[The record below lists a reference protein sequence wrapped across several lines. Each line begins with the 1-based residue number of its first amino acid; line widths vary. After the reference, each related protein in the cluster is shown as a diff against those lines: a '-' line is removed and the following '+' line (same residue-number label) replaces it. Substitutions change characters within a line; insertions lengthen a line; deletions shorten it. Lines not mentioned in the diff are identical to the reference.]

1 MATPQNILDGIRVLD
16 FSQAL
21 AGPTTTRLMAEMG
34 AEVIKV
40 ELAPNGE
47 ASRALPYLRNGRSGY
62 YIQQNRGKKSIAIDR
77 KDPRSVELVMKV
89 LEKCDVLVENFAP
102 GAIGR
107 LGFGWDVVHKVNPR
121 LIMGSISAFG
131 QTGPLA
137 SLPGYDYIGA
147 AYAGVLSMIGEAD
160 GPPYFYML
168 GIGDV
173 MTGTHLLAA
182 INGAL
187 FYRERTGRGQYVEA
201 SLLDSYFHCH
211 EVNVQAHTAS
221 GGEIKPFRCGA
232 HHYAVSP
239 LGVFKCREGYV
250 IIAVLPNQW
259 PNFCNALGKPELVND
274 PRFVDGPARIANRDA
289 LNALIEQALARYPTA
304 IDAAED
310 WGLQSPR
317 ADSTDPDRRAGG
329 QASTPG
335 RTRNHTHG
343 ARPGVWQL
351 PGAGH
356 AAALFRGGRVTPIC
370 APPTWANT
378 TSTCSPSTRA
388 SARPRCASSK
398 RKARWSPS
406 PISERQASVV
416 GAVRSTDRASSGFAS
431 QGIDRRN
438 VPDHART
445 DRRPRAVL
453 RRPRLQHVPRGP
465 RAAGG

>member
-1 MATPQNILDGIRVLD
+1 MAEMKNILDGIRVLD

-62 YIQQNRGKKSIAIDR
+62 YIQQNRGKKSIGIDR
-77 KDPRSVELVMKV
+77 KDPRSVELLYKV

-102 GAIGR
+102 GAVAR
-107 LGFGWDVVHKVNPR
+107 LGFGWEKVHQINPR

-131 QTGPLA
+131 QTGPLS

-187 FYRERTGRGQYVEA
+187 YYREKTGKGQYVEA

-221 GGEIKPFRCGA
+221 GGEIKPFRCGQ

-239 LGVFKCREGYV
+239 LGIYKCREGYV

-259 PNFCNALGKPELVND
+259 QNFCNAIGRPEIATD
-274 PRFVDGPARIANRDA
+274 PRFADGPSRIANRDQ
-289 LNALIEQALARYPTA
+289 LNAMVETALAKFPSAIEAAENWGFEHHVPIAPILTIEQACKHPHLVERETIRTVKDPVFGEYQVPGMPLRFS
-304 IDAAED
+304 E
-310 WGLQSPR
+310 SPR
-317 ADSTDPDRRAGG
+317 HPD
-329 QASTPG
+329 
-335 RTRNHTHG
+335 
-343 ARPGVWQL
+343 L
-351 PGAGH
+351 
-356 AAALFRGGRVTPIC
+356 
-370 APPTWANT
+370 
-378 TSTCSPSTRA
+378 
-388 SARPRCASSK
+388 
-398 RKARWSPS
+398 
-406 PISERQASVV
+406 
-416 GAVRSTDRASSGFAS
+416 
-431 QGIDRRN
+431 
-438 VPDHART
+438 
-445 DRRPRAVL
+445 
-453 RRPRLQHVPRGP
+453 
-465 RAAGG
+465 RAAYLGEHNVEVFSKYAGVSEAEVRKLEQEGALIAKPDL

>member
-1 MATPQNILDGIRVLD
+1 MTTPKNILDGIRVLD

-77 KDPRSVELVMKV
+77 KDPRSIELVLKV

-107 LGFGWDVVHKVNPR
+107 LGFGWDAVHKINPR

-137 SLPGYDYIGA
+137 TLPGYDYIGA

-239 LGVFKCREGYV
+239 LGVFKCKEGYV

-259 PNFCNALGKPELVND
+259 PNFCKALGDAALVDD
-274 PRFVDGPARIANRDA
+274 PRFVDGPARIANREA
-289 LNALIEQALARYPTA
+289 LNTLIEAALTQYANA
-304 IDAAED
+304 IEAAED
-310 WGLQSPR
+310 WGF
-317 ADSTDPDRRAGG
+317 
-329 QASTPG
+329 
-335 RTRNHTHG
+335 NH
-343 ARPGVWQL
+343 
-351 PGAGH
+351 
-356 AAALFRGGRVTPIC
+356 
-370 APPTWANT
+370 
-378 TSTCSPSTRA
+378 
-388 SARPRCASSK
+388 
-398 RKARWSPS
+398 
-406 PISERQASVV
+406 
-416 GAVRSTDRASSGFAS
+416 
-431 QGIDRRN
+431 
-438 VPDHART
+438 
-445 DRRPRAVL
+445 
-453 RRPRLQHVPRGP
+453 HVPIAPILTVEQAVKHPHLVERETIRTVHDPVFGSYQVPGMPLRFSEGP
-465 RAAGG
+465 RHPDLRAAYMGEHNVDVFTQYAGVSEAEVRKLEQEGALVAKRDL

>member
-1 MATPQNILDGIRVLD
+1 MTTPKNILDGIRVLD

-40 ELAPNGE
+40 DLAPNGE

-77 KDPRSVELVMKV
+77 KDPRSIELVMKV

-107 LGFGWDVVHKVNPR
+107 LGFGWDAVHKLNPR

-187 FYRERTGRGQYVEA
+187 FYRERTGKGQYVEA

-239 LGVFKCREGYV
+239 LGVFKCKEGYV

-259 PNFCNALGKPELVND
+259 ANFCKALGNPALVDD
-274 PRFVDGPARIANRDA
+274 PRFVDGPARIANREA
-289 LNALIEQALARYPTA
+289 LNTLIEAALTKYATA
-304 IDAAED
+304 IEAAED
-310 WGLQSPR
+310 WGF
-317 ADSTDPDRRAGG
+317 
-329 QASTPG
+329 
-335 RTRNHTHG
+335 NY
-343 ARPGVWQL
+343 
-351 PGAGH
+351 
-356 AAALFRGGRVTPIC
+356 
-370 APPTWANT
+370 
-378 TSTCSPSTRA
+378 
-388 SARPRCASSK
+388 
-398 RKARWSPS
+398 
-406 PISERQASVV
+406 
-416 GAVRSTDRASSGFAS
+416 
-431 QGIDRRN
+431 
-438 VPDHART
+438 
-445 DRRPRAVL
+445 
-453 RRPRLQHVPRGP
+453 HVPIAPILTVEQAVKHPHLVERETIRTVHDPVFGSYQVPGMPLRFSEGP
-465 RAAGG
+465 RHPDLRAAYMGEHNVDVFTQYAGVSEADVRKLEQEGALVAKRDV

>member
-1 MATPQNILDGIRVLD
+1 MATPNNILDGIRVLD

-102 GAIGR
+102 GAISR

-239 LGVFKCREGYV
+239 LGVFKCKEGYV

-259 PNFCNALGKPELVND
+259 PNFCKALGRPEIVDD
-274 PRFVDGPARIANRDA
+274 PRFIDGPARIANRDA

-310 WGLQSPR
+310 WGFNHHVPIAPILTVEQAVKHPHLVER
-317 ADSTDPDRRAGG
+317 ETIRTVHDPVSRSAGRLHGRTQRRRVHPLRRRQRGRGAQARKGRRAGR
-329 QASTPG
+329 Q
-335 RTRNHTHG
+335 
-343 ARPGVWQL
+343 ARPLSAKPSSRARSAQRT
-351 PGAGH
+351 A
-356 AAALFRGGRVTPIC
+356 RVRVSPHKVSTEG
-370 APPTWANT
+370 
-378 TSTCSPSTRA
+378 TSRPCS
-388 SARPRCASSK
+388 
-398 RKARWSPS
+398 
-406 PISERQASVV
+406 
-416 GAVRSTDRASSGFAS
+416 
-431 QGIDRRN
+431 N
-438 VPDHART
+438 
-445 DRRPRAVL
+445 
-453 RRPRLQHVPRGP
+453 
-465 RAAGG
+465 

>member
-1 MATPQNILDGIRVLD
+1 MTTPKNILDGIRVLD

-77 KDPRSVELVMKV
+77 KDPRSIELVLKV

-107 LGFGWDVVHKVNPR
+107 LGFGWDAVHKINPR

-239 LGVFKCREGYV
+239 LGVFKCKEGYV

-259 PNFCNALGKPELVND
+259 PNFCKALGNPALVDD
-274 PRFVDGPARIANRDA
+274 PRFVDGPARIANREA
-289 LNALIEQALARYPTA
+289 LNTLIEAALSKYATA
-304 IDAAED
+304 IEAAED
-310 WGLQSPR
+310 WGFNYHVPVAPILTVEQAVKHPHLVERETIRTVHDPVFGSYQVPGMPLRFSEGPR
-317 ADSTDPDRRAGG
+317 HPD
-329 QASTPG
+329 
-335 RTRNHTHG
+335 
-343 ARPGVWQL
+343 L
-351 PGAGH
+351 H
-356 AAALFRGGRVTPIC
+356 AAYMGEHNVDVFTQYAGVSAEQVRKLEQEGALV
-370 APPTWANT
+370 
-378 TSTCSPSTRA
+378 
-388 SARPRCASSK
+388 SK
-398 RKARWSPS
+398 R
-406 PISERQASVV
+406 
-416 GAVRSTDRASSGFAS
+416 D
-431 QGIDRRN
+431 
-438 VPDHART
+438 
-445 DRRPRAVL
+445 L
-453 RRPRLQHVPRGP
+453 
-465 RAAGG
+465 

>member
-1 MATPQNILDGIRVLD
+1 MAEMKNILDGIRVLD

-47 ASRALPYLRNGRSGY
+47 ASRALPYQRNGRSGY
-62 YIQQNRGKKSIAIDR
+62 YIQQNRGKKSIGIDR
-77 KDPRSVELVMKV
+77 KDPRSVELLYKV

-102 GAIGR
+102 GAVAR
-107 LGFGWDVVHKVNPR
+107 LGFGWEKVHQINPR

-131 QTGPLA
+131 QTGPLS

-187 FYRERTGRGQYVEA
+187 YYREKTGRGQYVEA

-221 GGEIKPFRCGA
+221 GGEIKPFRCGQ

-239 LGVFKCREGYV
+239 LGIYKCREGYV

-259 PNFCNALGKPELVND
+259 QNFCNAIGRPEIATD
-274 PRFVDGPARIANRDA
+274 PRFCDGPSRIANRDQLNVMVEAA
-289 LNALIEQALARYPTA
+289 LEKFPSAIEAAENWGFEHHVPIAPILTIEQACKHPHLVERET
-304 IDAAED
+304 I
-310 WGLQSPR
+310 R
-317 ADSTDPDRRAGG
+317 TVKDPVFGDY
-329 QASTPG
+329 QVPG
-335 RTRNHTHG
+335 MPLR
-343 ARPGVWQL
+343 L
-351 PGAGH
+351 
-356 AAALFRGGRVTPIC
+356 
-370 APPTWANT
+370 
-378 TSTCSPSTRA
+378 
-388 SARPRCASSK
+388 
-398 RKARWSPS
+398 
-406 PISERQASVV
+406 SE
-416 GAVRSTDRASSGFAS
+416 
-431 QGIDRRN
+431 
-438 VPDHART
+438 
-445 DRRPRAVL
+445 
-453 RRPRLQHVPRGP
+453 GP
-465 RAAGG
+465 RHPDLRAAYLGEHNVEVFTKYAGVSEGEVRKLEQEGALIAKPDL

>member
-1 MATPQNILDGIRVLD
+1 MTTPKNILDGIRVLD

-107 LGFGWDVVHKVNPR
+107 LGFGWETVHKVNPR

-239 LGVFKCREGYV
+239 LGVFKCKEGYV

-259 PNFCNALGKPELVND
+259 PNFCKALGNPALVDD

-289 LNALIEQALARYPTA
+289 LNVLIEAALAKYATA
-304 IDAAED
+304 IEAAED
-310 WGLQSPR
+310 WGF
-317 ADSTDPDRRAGG
+317 
-329 QASTPG
+329 
-335 RTRNHTHG
+335 NH
-343 ARPGVWQL
+343 
-351 PGAGH
+351 
-356 AAALFRGGRVTPIC
+356 
-370 APPTWANT
+370 
-378 TSTCSPSTRA
+378 
-388 SARPRCASSK
+388 
-398 RKARWSPS
+398 
-406 PISERQASVV
+406 
-416 GAVRSTDRASSGFAS
+416 
-431 QGIDRRN
+431 
-438 VPDHART
+438 
-445 DRRPRAVL
+445 
-453 RRPRLQHVPRGP
+453 HVPVAPILTVEQAVKHPHLVERETIRTVHDPVFGSYQVPGMPLRFSEGP
-465 RAAGG
+465 RHPDLRAAYMGEHNVEVFTQYAGVSAADVRKLEQEGALVTKPDL

>member
-1 MATPQNILDGIRVLD
+1 MATPNNILDGIRVLD

-77 KDPRSVELVMKV
+77 KDPRSIELVMKV

-102 GAIGR
+102 GAISR

-239 LGVFKCREGYV
+239 LGVFKCKEGYV

-259 PNFCNALGKPELVND
+259 PNFCKALGRPEIVDD
-274 PRFVDGPARIANRDA
+274 PRFIDGPARIANREA
-289 LNALIEQALARYPTA
+289 LNGLIEEALAKYATA

-310 WGLQSPR
+310 WGF
-317 ADSTDPDRRAGG
+317 
-329 QASTPG
+329 
-335 RTRNHTHG
+335 NH
-343 ARPGVWQL
+343 
-351 PGAGH
+351 
-356 AAALFRGGRVTPIC
+356 
-370 APPTWANT
+370 
-378 TSTCSPSTRA
+378 
-388 SARPRCASSK
+388 
-398 RKARWSPS
+398 
-406 PISERQASVV
+406 
-416 GAVRSTDRASSGFAS
+416 
-431 QGIDRRN
+431 
-438 VPDHART
+438 
-445 DRRPRAVL
+445 
-453 RRPRLQHVPRGP
+453 HVPIAPILTVEQAVKHPHLVERETIRTVHDPVFGSYQVPGMPLRFSEGP
-465 RAAGG
+465 RHPDLRAAYMGEHNVDVFTRYAGVSEAEVRKLEQEGALVAKRDL

>member
-1 MATPQNILDGIRVLD
+1 MAELKNILDGIRVLD

-47 ASRALPYLRNGRSGY
+47 ASRSLPYLRNGRSGY

-77 KDPRSVELVMKV
+77 KDPRSIELLKKV

-102 GAIGR
+102 GAIAR
-107 LGFGWDVVHKVNPR
+107 LGFAWEVVHALNPR

-131 QTGPLA
+131 QSGPLS

-147 AYAGVLSMIGEAD
+147 AYAGVLSMIGEPD

-187 FYRERTGRGQYVEA
+187 YYREKTGRGQYVDA

-221 GGEIKPFRCGA
+221 GGEIKPHRSGA

-239 LGVFKCREGYV
+239 LGVFKCKEGYV
-250 IIAVLPNQW
+250 IMAVLQNQW
-259 PNFCNALGKPELVND
+259 PNFCKALGKPELVND
-274 PRFVDGPARIANRDA
+274 PRFVDNAARVQNRGA
-289 LNALIEQALARYPTA
+289 LNVLVEENLAQYPTA
-304 IDAAED
+304 IEAAED
-310 WGLQSPR
+310 WGF
-317 ADSTDPDRRAGG
+317 
-329 QASTPG
+329 
-335 RTRNHTHG
+335 NH
-343 ARPGVWQL
+343 
-351 PGAGH
+351 
-356 AAALFRGGRVTPIC
+356 
-370 APPTWANT
+370 
-378 TSTCSPSTRA
+378 
-388 SARPRCASSK
+388 
-398 RKARWSPS
+398 
-406 PISERQASVV
+406 
-416 GAVRSTDRASSGFAS
+416 
-431 QGIDRRN
+431 
-438 VPDHART
+438 
-445 DRRPRAVL
+445 
-453 RRPRLQHVPRGP
+453 HVPIAPILSVEQAVKHPHLVERETIRTVHDPVFGSYQVPGMPLRFSEGP
-465 RAAGG
+465 RHPDLRAAYMGEHNVEVFTQYAGVSAAEVRQLEREGALIAKPDL

>member
-1 MATPQNILDGIRVLD
+1 MAALKNILDGIRVLD

-62 YIQQNRGKKSIAIDR
+62 YIQQNRGKKSVGVDR
-77 KDPRSVELVMKV
+77 KDPRSIELLHKV
-89 LEKCDVLVENFAP
+89 LEHCDVLVENFAP

-107 LGFGWDVVHKVNPR
+107 LGFGWETVHKINPR

-131 QTGPLA
+131 QTGPLS

-187 FYRERTGRGQYVEA
+187 FYRERTGKGQYVEA

-239 LGVFKCREGYV
+239 LGVFKCKEGYV

-259 PNFCNALGKPELVND
+259 SNFCKAIGKPELVDD
-274 PRFVDGPARIANRDA
+274 PRFIDGPARIANREP
-289 LNALIEQALARYPTA
+289 LNKFIEENLAKYANA

-310 WGLQSPR
+310 WGF
-317 ADSTDPDRRAGG
+317 
-329 QASTPG
+329 
-335 RTRNHTHG
+335 NH
-343 ARPGVWQL
+343 
-351 PGAGH
+351 
-356 AAALFRGGRVTPIC
+356 
-370 APPTWANT
+370 
-378 TSTCSPSTRA
+378 
-388 SARPRCASSK
+388 
-398 RKARWSPS
+398 
-406 PISERQASVV
+406 
-416 GAVRSTDRASSGFAS
+416 
-431 QGIDRRN
+431 
-438 VPDHART
+438 
-445 DRRPRAVL
+445 
-453 RRPRLQHVPRGP
+453 HVPIAPILTVEQAVKHPHLVERETIRTVHDPVFGSYQVPGMPLRFSEGP
-465 RAAGG
+465 RHPDLRAAYMGEHNVEVFTQYAGVSAAQVQQLEKEGALVAKPDL

>member
-1 MATPQNILDGIRVLD
+1 
-16 FSQAL
+16 
-21 AGPTTTRLMAEMG
+21 MAEMG

-62 YIQQNRGKKSIAIDR
+62 YIQQNRGKKSVGVDR
-77 KDPRSVELVMKV
+77 KDPRSIELLHKV

-107 LGFGWDVVHKVNPR
+107 LGFGWETVHKINPR

-131 QTGPLA
+131 QTGPLS

-187 FYRERTGRGQYVEA
+187 FYRERTGKGQYVEA

-250 IIAVLPNQW
+250 VLAVLPNQW
-259 PNFCNALGKPELVND
+259 PNFCKALGKPELIED
-274 PRFVDGPARIANRDA
+274 PRFIDGPARIANREP
-289 LNALIEQALARYPTA
+289 LNKFIEENLAKYA
-304 IDAAED
+304 NAVEAAED
-310 WGLQSPR
+310 WGF
-317 ADSTDPDRRAGG
+317 
-329 QASTPG
+329 
-335 RTRNHTHG
+335 NH
-343 ARPGVWQL
+343 
-351 PGAGH
+351 
-356 AAALFRGGRVTPIC
+356 
-370 APPTWANT
+370 
-378 TSTCSPSTRA
+378 
-388 SARPRCASSK
+388 
-398 RKARWSPS
+398 
-406 PISERQASVV
+406 
-416 GAVRSTDRASSGFAS
+416 
-431 QGIDRRN
+431 
-438 VPDHART
+438 
-445 DRRPRAVL
+445 
-453 RRPRLQHVPRGP
+453 HVPIAPILTVEQAVKHPHLVERETIRTVHDPVFGSYQVPGMPLRFSEGP
-465 RAAGG
+465 RHPDLRAAYMGEHNVEVFTQYAGISAAQVQQLEKEGALVAKPDL

>member
-1 MATPQNILDGIRVLD
+1 MTTPKNILDGIRVLD

-77 KDPRSVELVMKV
+77 KDPRSIELVLKV

-107 LGFGWDVVHKVNPR
+107 LGFGWDAVHKINPR

-137 SLPGYDYIGA
+137 TLPGYDYIGA

-239 LGVFKCREGYV
+239 LGVFKCKEGYV

-259 PNFCNALGKPELVND
+259 PNFCKALGNAALVDD
-274 PRFVDGPARIANRDA
+274 PRFVDGPARIANREA
-289 LNALIEQALARYPTA
+289 LNTLIEAALTKYANA
-304 IDAAED
+304 IEAAED
-310 WGLQSPR
+310 WGF
-317 ADSTDPDRRAGG
+317 
-329 QASTPG
+329 
-335 RTRNHTHG
+335 NH
-343 ARPGVWQL
+343 
-351 PGAGH
+351 
-356 AAALFRGGRVTPIC
+356 
-370 APPTWANT
+370 
-378 TSTCSPSTRA
+378 
-388 SARPRCASSK
+388 
-398 RKARWSPS
+398 
-406 PISERQASVV
+406 
-416 GAVRSTDRASSGFAS
+416 
-431 QGIDRRN
+431 
-438 VPDHART
+438 
-445 DRRPRAVL
+445 
-453 RRPRLQHVPRGP
+453 HVPIAPILTVEQAVKHPHLVERETIRTVHDPVFGRYQVPGMPLRFSEGP
-465 RAAGG
+465 RHPDLRAAYMGEHNVDVFTQYAGVSEAEVRKLEQEGALVAKRDL

>member
-1 MATPQNILDGIRVLD
+1 MTTPKNILDGIRVLD

-77 KDPRSVELVMKV
+77 KDSRSIELVLKV
-89 LEKCDVLVENFAP
+89 MEKCDVLVENFAP

-107 LGFGWDVVHKVNPR
+107 LGFGWEAVHKINPR

-239 LGVFKCREGYV
+239 LGVFKCKEGYV

-259 PNFCNALGKPELVND
+259 PNFCKALGNAALVDD
-274 PRFVDGPARIANRDA
+274 PRFVDGPARIANRAA
-289 LNALIEQALARYPTA
+289 LNTLIEAALTKYESA
-304 IDAAED
+304 IEAAED
-310 WGLQSPR
+310 WGF
-317 ADSTDPDRRAGG
+317 
-329 QASTPG
+329 
-335 RTRNHTHG
+335 NH
-343 ARPGVWQL
+343 
-351 PGAGH
+351 
-356 AAALFRGGRVTPIC
+356 
-370 APPTWANT
+370 
-378 TSTCSPSTRA
+378 
-388 SARPRCASSK
+388 
-398 RKARWSPS
+398 
-406 PISERQASVV
+406 
-416 GAVRSTDRASSGFAS
+416 
-431 QGIDRRN
+431 
-438 VPDHART
+438 
-445 DRRPRAVL
+445 
-453 RRPRLQHVPRGP
+453 HVPVAPILTVEQAVKHPHLVERETIRTVHDPVFGSYQVPGMPLRFSEGP
-465 RAAGG
+465 RHPDLRAAYMGEHNVDVFTQYAGVSEADVRTLEREGALVAKRDL

>member
-1 MATPQNILDGIRVLD
+1 
-16 FSQAL
+16 
-21 AGPTTTRLMAEMG
+21 MAEMG

-107 LGFGWDVVHKVNPR
+107 LGFGWETVHKVNPR

-239 LGVFKCREGYV
+239 LGVFKCKEGYV

-259 PNFCNALGKPELVND
+259 PNFCKALGNPALVDD

-289 LNALIEQALARYPTA
+289 LNVLIEAALAKYATA
-304 IDAAED
+304 IEAAED
-310 WGLQSPR
+310 WGF
-317 ADSTDPDRRAGG
+317 
-329 QASTPG
+329 
-335 RTRNHTHG
+335 NH
-343 ARPGVWQL
+343 
-351 PGAGH
+351 
-356 AAALFRGGRVTPIC
+356 
-370 APPTWANT
+370 
-378 TSTCSPSTRA
+378 
-388 SARPRCASSK
+388 
-398 RKARWSPS
+398 
-406 PISERQASVV
+406 
-416 GAVRSTDRASSGFAS
+416 
-431 QGIDRRN
+431 
-438 VPDHART
+438 
-445 DRRPRAVL
+445 
-453 RRPRLQHVPRGP
+453 HVPVAPILTVEQAVKHPHLVERETIRTVHDPVFGSYQVPGMPLRFSEGP
-465 RAAGG
+465 RHPDLRAAYMGEHNVEVFTQYAGVSAADVRKLEQEGALVTKPDL

>member
-1 MATPQNILDGIRVLD
+1 MTTPTNILDGIRVLD

-62 YIQQNRGKKSIAIDR
+62 YIQQNRGKKSIGIDR
-77 KDPRSVELVMKV
+77 KDPRSIELVHKV

-107 LGFGWDVVHKVNPR
+107 LGFGWEVVHKLNPR

-131 QTGPLA
+131 QTGPLS

-147 AYAGVLSMIGEAD
+147 AYAGVLSMIGEPD

-187 FYRERTGRGQYVEA
+187 FYREKTGKGQFVEA

-221 GGEIKPFRCGA
+221 GGEIKPHRSGA

-239 LGVFKCREGYV
+239 LGVFKCKEGYV
-250 IIAVLPNQW
+250 VMAVLQNQW
-259 PNFCNALGKPELVND
+259 TNFCKALGKPELVDD
-274 PRFVDGPARIANRDA
+274 PRFRDNATRIEHRAV
-289 LNALIEQALARYPTA
+289 LNALIEENLAKYPTA
-304 IDAAED
+304 IEAAED
-310 WGLQSPR
+310 WGFNHHVPIAPILSVEQAVKHPHLIERETIRTVHDPVFGSYQVPGMPLRFSEAPR
-317 ADSTDPDRRAGG
+317 HPE
-329 QASTPG
+329 
-335 RTRNHTHG
+335 
-343 ARPGVWQL
+343 L
-351 PGAGH
+351 H
-356 AAALFRGGRVTPIC
+356 AAYMGQHNVEVFTQYAGISAAEVRKLEQEGALV
-370 APPTWANT
+370 A
-378 TSTCSPSTRA
+378 
-388 SARPRCASSK
+388 K
-398 RKARWSPS
+398 
-406 PISERQASVV
+406 
-416 GAVRSTDRASSGFAS
+416 
-431 QGIDRRN
+431 
-438 VPDHART
+438 PD
-445 DRRPRAVL
+445 L
-453 RRPRLQHVPRGP
+453 
-465 RAAGG
+465 

>member
-1 MATPQNILDGIRVLD
+1 MAALKNILDGIRVLD

-62 YIQQNRGKKSIAIDR
+62 YIQQNRGKKSVGVDR
-77 KDPRSVELVMKV
+77 KDPRSIELLHKV

-107 LGFGWDVVHKVNPR
+107 LGFGWETVHKINPR

-131 QTGPLA
+131 QTGPLS

-187 FYRERTGRGQYVEA
+187 FYRERTGKGQYVEA

-250 IIAVLPNQW
+250 VLAVLPNQW
-259 PNFCNALGKPELVND
+259 PNFCKALGKPELIED
-274 PRFVDGPARIANRDA
+274 PRFIDGPARITNREPLNKFIEENLAKYANA
-289 LNALIEQALARYPTA
+289 VE
-304 IDAAED
+304 AAED
-310 WGLQSPR
+310 WGFNHHAPIAPILTVEQAVKHPHLVER
-317 ADSTDPDRRAGG
+317 ETIRTVHDPVFGSY
-329 QASTPG
+329 QVPG
-335 RTRNHTHG
+335 MPLR
-343 ARPGVWQL
+343 
-351 PGAGH
+351 
-356 AAALFRGGRVTPIC
+356 F
-370 APPTWANT
+370 
-378 TSTCSPSTRA
+378 
-388 SARPRCASSK
+388 
-398 RKARWSPS
+398 
-406 PISERQASVV
+406 SE
-416 GAVRSTDRASSGFAS
+416 
-431 QGIDRRN
+431 
-438 VPDHART
+438 
-445 DRRPRAVL
+445 
-453 RRPRLQHVPRGP
+453 GP
-465 RAAGG
+465 RHPDLRAAYMGEHNVEVFTQYAGISAAQVQQLEKEGALVAKPDL

>member
-1 MATPQNILDGIRVLD
+1 MAALKNILDGIRVLD

-62 YIQQNRGKKSIAIDR
+62 YIQQNRGKKSVGVDR
-77 KDPRSVELVMKV
+77 KDPRSIELLHKV
-89 LEKCDVLVENFAP
+89 LEHCDVLVENFAP

-107 LGFGWDVVHKVNPR
+107 LGFGWETVHKINPR

-131 QTGPLA
+131 QTGPLS

-187 FYRERTGRGQYVEA
+187 FYRERTGKGQYVEA

-239 LGVFKCREGYV
+239 LGVFKCKEGYV

-259 PNFCNALGKPELVND
+259 SNFCKAIGKPELVDD
-274 PRFVDGPARIANRDA
+274 PRFIDGPARIVNREPLNKYIEENLAKYAN
-289 LNALIEQALARYPTA
+289 A

-310 WGLQSPR
+310 WGF
-317 ADSTDPDRRAGG
+317 
-329 QASTPG
+329 
-335 RTRNHTHG
+335 NH
-343 ARPGVWQL
+343 
-351 PGAGH
+351 
-356 AAALFRGGRVTPIC
+356 
-370 APPTWANT
+370 
-378 TSTCSPSTRA
+378 
-388 SARPRCASSK
+388 
-398 RKARWSPS
+398 
-406 PISERQASVV
+406 
-416 GAVRSTDRASSGFAS
+416 
-431 QGIDRRN
+431 
-438 VPDHART
+438 
-445 DRRPRAVL
+445 
-453 RRPRLQHVPRGP
+453 HVPIAPILTVEQAVKHPHLVERETIRTVHDPVFGSYQVPGMPLRFSEGP
-465 RAAGG
+465 RHPDLRAAYMGEHNVEVFTQYAGVSAAQVQQLEKEGALVAKPDL

>member
-1 MATPQNILDGIRVLD
+1 MTTPKNILDGIRVLD

-77 KDPRSVELVMKV
+77 KDPRSIELVLKV

-102 GAIGR
+102 GAISR
-107 LGFGWDVVHKVNPR
+107 LGFGWEAVHKINPR

-259 PNFCNALGKPELVND
+259 PNFCKALGNAALVDD
-274 PRFVDGPARIANRDA
+274 PRFVDGPARIANREA
-289 LNALIEQALARYPTA
+289 LNTLIEAALTKYASA
-304 IDAAED
+304 IEAAED
-310 WGLQSPR
+310 WGF
-317 ADSTDPDRRAGG
+317 
-329 QASTPG
+329 
-335 RTRNHTHG
+335 NH
-343 ARPGVWQL
+343 
-351 PGAGH
+351 
-356 AAALFRGGRVTPIC
+356 
-370 APPTWANT
+370 
-378 TSTCSPSTRA
+378 
-388 SARPRCASSK
+388 
-398 RKARWSPS
+398 
-406 PISERQASVV
+406 
-416 GAVRSTDRASSGFAS
+416 
-431 QGIDRRN
+431 
-438 VPDHART
+438 
-445 DRRPRAVL
+445 
-453 RRPRLQHVPRGP
+453 HVPIAPILTVEQAVKHPHLVERETIRTVHDPVFGSYQVPGMPLRFSEGP
-465 RAAGG
+465 RHPDLRAAYMGEHNVDVFTQYAGVSAAEVRKLEQEGALVAKRDL

>member
-1 MATPQNILDGIRVLD
+1 MTTPKNILDGIRVLD
-16 FSQAL
+16 FTQAL

-77 KDPRSVELVMKV
+77 KDPRSLELVMKV

-107 LGFGWDVVHKVNPR
+107 LGFGWDAVHKINPR

-239 LGVFKCREGYV
+239 LGVFKCKEGYV

-259 PNFCNALGKPELVND
+259 ANFCKALGNPALVDD
-274 PRFVDGPARIANRDA
+274 PRFVDGPARIVNREA
-289 LNALIEQALARYPTA
+289 LNTLIEAALTKYATA
-304 IDAAED
+304 IEAAED
-310 WGLQSPR
+310 WGF
-317 ADSTDPDRRAGG
+317 
-329 QASTPG
+329 
-335 RTRNHTHG
+335 NH
-343 ARPGVWQL
+343 
-351 PGAGH
+351 
-356 AAALFRGGRVTPIC
+356 
-370 APPTWANT
+370 
-378 TSTCSPSTRA
+378 
-388 SARPRCASSK
+388 
-398 RKARWSPS
+398 
-406 PISERQASVV
+406 
-416 GAVRSTDRASSGFAS
+416 
-431 QGIDRRN
+431 
-438 VPDHART
+438 
-445 DRRPRAVL
+445 
-453 RRPRLQHVPRGP
+453 HVPIAPILTVEQAVKHPHLVERETIRTVHDPVFGSYQVPGMPLRFSEGP
-465 RAAGG
+465 RHPDLRAAYMGEHNVDVFTQYAGVSEADVRKLEQEGALVAKRDV

>member
-1 MATPQNILDGIRVLD
+1 MTTPKNILDGIRVLD

-77 KDPRSVELVMKV
+77 KDPRSIELVLKV

-102 GAIGR
+102 GAISR
-107 LGFGWDVVHKVNPR
+107 LGFGWEAVHKINPR

-239 LGVFKCREGYV
+239 LGVFKCKEGYV

-259 PNFCNALGKPELVND
+259 PNFCKALGNPALVDD
-274 PRFVDGPARIANRDA
+274 PRFIDGPARIANRA
-289 LNALIEQALARYPTA
+289 PLNALIEIELAKYATA
-304 IDAAED
+304 IEAAED
-310 WGLQSPR
+310 WGFNHHIPIAPILTVEQAVKHPHLVERETIRTVHDPVFGSYQVPGMPLRFSEGPR
-317 ADSTDPDRRAGG
+317 HPD
-329 QASTPG
+329 
-335 RTRNHTHG
+335 
-343 ARPGVWQL
+343 L
-351 PGAGH
+351 H
-356 AAALFRGGRVTPIC
+356 AAYMGEHNVDVFTQYAGVSEAQVRKLEQEGALV
-370 APPTWANT
+370 A
-378 TSTCSPSTRA
+378 
-388 SARPRCASSK
+388 K
-398 RKARWSPS
+398 RD
-406 PISERQASVV
+406 V
-416 GAVRSTDRASSGFAS
+416 
-431 QGIDRRN
+431 
-438 VPDHART
+438 
-445 DRRPRAVL
+445 
-453 RRPRLQHVPRGP
+453 
-465 RAAGG
+465 

>member
-1 MATPQNILDGIRVLD
+1 MATPKNILDGIRVLD

-77 KDPRSVELVMKV
+77 KDPRSIELVLKV

-107 LGFGWDVVHKVNPR
+107 LGFGWDAVSKINPR

-168 GIGDV
+168 GIVDV

-221 GGEIKPFRCGA
+221 NGEIKPFRCGA

-239 LGVFKCREGYV
+239 LGVFKCKEGYV

-259 PNFCNALGKPELVND
+259 LNFCKALGNPALVDD

-289 LNALIEQALARYPTA
+289 LNVLIEAALSKYATA
-304 IDAAED
+304 IEAAED
-310 WGLQSPR
+310 WGF
-317 ADSTDPDRRAGG
+317 
-329 QASTPG
+329 
-335 RTRNHTHG
+335 NH
-343 ARPGVWQL
+343 
-351 PGAGH
+351 
-356 AAALFRGGRVTPIC
+356 
-370 APPTWANT
+370 
-378 TSTCSPSTRA
+378 
-388 SARPRCASSK
+388 
-398 RKARWSPS
+398 
-406 PISERQASVV
+406 
-416 GAVRSTDRASSGFAS
+416 
-431 QGIDRRN
+431 
-438 VPDHART
+438 
-445 DRRPRAVL
+445 
-453 RRPRLQHVPRGP
+453 HVPIAPILTVEQAVKHPHLVERETIRTVHDPVFGSYQVPGMPLRFSEGP
-465 RAAGG
+465 RHPDLRAAYMGEHNVDVFTQYAGVSEAEVRKLEQEGALVAKRDI

>member
-1 MATPQNILDGIRVLD
+1 MATPKNILDGIRVLD

-77 KDPRSVELVMKV
+77 KDPRSIELVLKV

-102 GAIGR
+102 GAIAR
-107 LGFGWDVVHKVNPR
+107 LGFGWDAVSKINPR

-221 GGEIKPFRCGA
+221 NGEIKPFRCGA

-239 LGVFKCREGYV
+239 LGVFKCKEGYV

-259 PNFCNALGKPELVND
+259 LNFCKALGNPALVDD

-289 LNALIEQALARYPTA
+289 LNVLIEAALSKYATA
-304 IDAAED
+304 IEAAED
-310 WGLQSPR
+310 WGF
-317 ADSTDPDRRAGG
+317 
-329 QASTPG
+329 
-335 RTRNHTHG
+335 NY
-343 ARPGVWQL
+343 
-351 PGAGH
+351 
-356 AAALFRGGRVTPIC
+356 
-370 APPTWANT
+370 
-378 TSTCSPSTRA
+378 
-388 SARPRCASSK
+388 
-398 RKARWSPS
+398 
-406 PISERQASVV
+406 
-416 GAVRSTDRASSGFAS
+416 
-431 QGIDRRN
+431 
-438 VPDHART
+438 
-445 DRRPRAVL
+445 
-453 RRPRLQHVPRGP
+453 HVPIAPILTVEQAVKHPHLVERETIRTVHDPVFGSYQVPGMPLRFSEGP
-465 RAAGG
+465 RHPDLRAAYMGEHNVDVFTQYAGVSEAEVRELEQQGALVAKRDI